1 MAVLDTHKAIKML
14 TGAGFDESQAE
25 ALVGLVSTVNGEL
38 ATKADLSTGLQAL
51 ELRIEKRFSQLEK
64 RLNQL
69 TIQLVLLF
77 VALAGV
83 LAALELIPS

>member
-1 MAVLDTHKAIKML
+1 MAVLDTHRAIKML

-25 ALVGLVSTVNGEL
+25 ALVGLVSTVHGDL
-38 ATKADLSTGLQAL
+38 ATKTDLSTGLQAL
-51 ELRIEKRFSQLEK
+51 ELRMERRFSQLEK
-64 RLNQL
+64 RFNQL

-83 LAALELIPS
+83 LAALELIPN

>member
-1 MAVLDTHKAIKML
+1 MAVLDTHKAIKAL

-25 ALVGLVSTVNGEL
+25 ALVGLVGADRDEL
-38 ATKADLSTGLQAL
+38 VTKADLRTELQAL
-51 ELRIEKRFSQLEK
+51 ELRIERRFH
-64 RLNQL
+64 QL

-83 LAALELIPS
+83 LAALEFIPR

>member
-25 ALVGLVSTVNGEL
+25 ALVGLVSTVHGEL

-51 ELRIEKRFSQLEK
+51 ELRIEKRF
-64 RLNQL
+64 NQL

-83 LAALELIPS
+83 LAALELMPS

>member
-1 MAVLDTHKAIKML
+1 MAALDTHKAIKAL

-25 ALVGLVSTVNGEL
+25 ALVGLVGVGRGEL
-38 ATKADLSTGLQAL
+38 ATKADLRTELQAL
-51 ELRIEKRFSQLEK
+51 ELRMERRFHQI
-64 RLNQL
+64 

-83 LAALELIPS
+83 LAALELIPR

>member
-14 TGAGFDESQAE
+14 TGAGFGESQAE
-25 ALVGLVSTVNGEL
+25 ALVGLVSTVQGEL
-38 ATKADLSTGLQAL
+38 VTKADVRTELQGL

-64 RLNQL
+64 RFNQL

-83 LAALELIPS
+83 LAALELIPR

>member
-1 MAVLDTHKAIKML
+1 MAVLDTHKAMKML
-14 TGAGFDESQAE
+14 TSAGFDESQAE
-25 ALVGLVSTVNGEL
+25 ALVGLVTTVDGDL
-38 ATKADLSTGLQAL
+38 VTKADLSTGLQSL

-64 RLNQL
+64 RFNQL

-83 LAALELIPS
+83 LAVLELIPS

>member
-14 TGAGFDESQAE
+14 TGAGFDEAQAE
-25 ALVGLVSTVNGEL
+25 ALVGLVRRVHSEL
-38 ATKADLSTGLQAL
+38 VTKTDLRSELQAL
-51 ELRIEKRFSQLEK
+51 ELRIEKRF
-64 RLNQL
+64 NQL

-83 LAALELIPS
+83 LAALELIPN

>member
-1 MAVLDTHKAIKML
+1 MAVLDTRKAVKTL
-14 TGAGFDESQAE
+14 TGVGFEEAQAE
-25 ALVGLVSTVNGEL
+25 VLVGLVSAEHGEL
-38 ATKADLSTGLQAL
+38 VTKAGLRTELQAL

-64 RLNQL
+64 RFNQL

-83 LAALELIPS
+83 LAALELIPR